1 MANQLERVKIRLGI
15 PDADISKDDLL
26 DEFLESAK
34 QDILLRRYPFGGN
47 TILEPQYINLQVD
60 LAVIRYNM
68 QGVEGQAS
76 HSENGINR
84 QYDNKLLSQII
95 PLAKVPWT
103 EEEVEE
109 EE

>member
-1 MANQLERVKIRLGI
+1 MASQLDRVKVRLGI

-34 QDILLRRYPFGGN
+34 QDILIKRYPFGGQ
-47 TILEPQYINLQVD
+47 TLLEPQYFNLQVD
-60 LAVIRYNM
+60 LAVIRFNM

-84 QYDNKLLSQII
+84 TYENKLLNQVV
-95 PLAKVPWT
+95 PFAKVPWT
-103 EEEVEE
+103 EINEE